1 MYKEELSIFAT
12 IKGIGSASGLVLK
25 QNLLY
30 VISDNSAYLYEYN
43 IANKT
48 LDKKEIL
55 KGFKTLAN
63 IPKAEKPDFE
73 VLCSY
78 GDQLYIIGSGS
89 TAKRNLMLAVD
100 LLSHQIIKHDLT
112 ELFSK
117 IKVQFGIDDDNL
129 NIEGAIFTGTGWFLF
144 NRGNGNA
151 TKNGIFKIHGKDLKS
166 AIKIAFTPIM
176 LLKTNKVLVTFT
188 DAILHQEQIYFIAAA
203 EDTTSTYQDG
213 EIVGSYMGSI
223 NIKDL
228 SLNFIKQIST
238 HQKFEGI
245 TLLKQNAENIE
256 FLLCE
261 DRDNDVLETTI
272 YRLVL

>member
-1 MYKEELSIFAT
+1 MHKEELSVFAI

-25 QNLLY
+25 QNHLY
-30 VISDNSAYLYEYN
+30 VIGDNSAYLYQYN
-43 IANKT
+43 ITTKSLNKI
-48 LDKKEIL
+48 EIL
-55 KGFKTLAN
+55 EGLKTQEN

-73 VLCSY
+73 VLCNY
-78 GDQLYIIGSGS
+78 EDQLYIIGSGS
-89 TAKRNLMLAVD
+89 TAKRNQMLTFD

-112 ELFSK
+112 VLFRK

-129 NIEGAIFTGTGWFLF
+129 NIEGAIFTGSDWFLF

-166 AIKIAFTPIM
+166 ANKIAFTPIM

-188 DAILHQEQIYFIAAA
+188 DAILHKEQIYFIAAA
-203 EDTTSTYQDG
+203 EDTTSTYHDG

-238 HQKFEGI
+238 HQKLEGI
-245 TLLKQNAENIE
+245 TLLKQNPKNIE

-272 YRLVL
+272 YRLVV

>member
-1 MYKEELSIFAT
+1 MYKEELSIFAI

-25 QNLLY
+25 QHLLY
-30 VISDNSAYLYEYN
+30 VIGDNSAYVYQYDIRSKSLTKIE
-43 IANKT
+43 ILAGLKT
-48 LDKKEIL
+48 LE
-55 KGFKTLAN
+55 N

-73 VLCSY
+73 VLCNY
-78 GDQLYIIGSGS
+78 GDQLYIMGSGS
-89 TAKRNLMLAVD
+89 TAKRNLMVTFD
-100 LLSHQIIKHDLT
+100 LLSHQIMKHDLT

-117 IKVQFGIDDDNL
+117 IKVQFAIDDDNL
-129 NIEGAIFTGTGWFLF
+129 NIEGAIYNGSDWFLF

-166 AIKIAFTPIM
+166 ANKIAFTPIM
-176 LLKTNKVLVTFT
+176 LLKTNQVLVTFT

-213 EIVGSYMGSI
+213 EIVGSYIGSI

-228 SLNFIKQIST
+228 SLNFTKQIST

-245 TLLKQNAENIE
+245 TLLKQNAGNIE

-261 DRDNDVLETTI
+261 DSDNDVLETTI